1 MSESPETELPNSSGT
16 KVVESI
22 KRRREQFQDPVSTR
36 AVVSTSVV
44 TYGSNCIVQFSR
56 YEPVK
61 SQAR

>member
-1 MSESPETELPNSSGT
+1 MSESPETELPNSGT

-22 KRRREQFQDPVSTR
+22 KRRREQLPRSGKHY
-36 AVVSTSVV
+36 TSVV
-44 TYGSNCIVQFSR
+44 TYGFNCIVQFSG